1 MIKTCTICGK
11 EFEFPRKNK
20 TCSPECAHQSK
31 LNAMR
36 SWRTKRKAQKAQEA
50 LRKPKLTICQVSAMA
65 KMQGVSYGKM
75 VQMLGNEGWR

>member
-11 EFEFPRKNK
+11 EFESPRKNK

-36 SWRTKRKAQKAQEA
+36 SWRTKHKAIKAQEA
-50 LRKPKLTICQVSAMA
+50 LKKPKLTICQVADMA
-65 KMQGVSYGKM
+65 KMQGVSYGKT
-75 VQMLGNEGWR
+75 VTLLGRKVKT